1 MGFDDE
7 RTDEFDDEKVEDE
20 FDSDEM
26 EKDPIE
32 EIDFSLEHQLELKKF
47 VYPKTFK

>member
-7 RTDEFDDEKVEDE
+7 RTDEFDDEVIEDE
-20 FDSDEM
+20 TAEFESDD
-26 EKDPIE
+26 KPIDLSPE
-32 EIDFSLEHQLELKKF
+32 RQAELKKF